1 MKKDKIYKLCKGS
14 KNIVLMNK
22 FTDEA
27 VVYEQWISDG
37 HAAYLHENMP
47 VFDNKTA
54 PALLNIPKEK
64 EESFNVLEQDITNNK
79 LFTDNRIDSDIP
91 MKRLD
96 YTFEK
101 YVTFITDNSCNGSY
115 QNRTV
120 FVDNAFLCPIED
132 EDDGTLNWYLRCVEG
147 KNAIVA
153 FDGFLLRAVIN
164 PVVFEDSTSSRKRL
178 EWLEAVVAEIRME
191 IKEQ

>member
-1 MKKDKIYKLCKGS
+1 MKKDRIYKLCKNS
-14 KNIVLMNK
+14 KNLVLMNR
-22 FTDEA
+22 FTDELE
-27 VVYEQWISDG
+27 VYEQWISDG
-37 HAAYLHENMP
+37 YAAYLHENMP

-64 EESFNVLEQDITNNK
+64 EDSIHIEEQDITSRT

-91 MKRLD
+91 MKKLN

-101 YVTFITDNSCNGSY
+101 YVTFVTDNSCNGNY

-120 FVDNAFLCPIED
+120 FVDNTFLRPLED
-132 EDDGTLNWYLRCVEG
+132 EDDGGLNWYLRCAGGET
-147 KNAIVA
+147 AIVA

-178 EWLEAVVAEIRME
+178 EWLEIVVKELRME
-191 IKEQ
+191 VEG